1 MPNLVKRGFAG
12 FCIGGCVGIF
22 VHFMRNRHKDGFTTN
37 DIRDVA
43 YTYEDAYAKAKLKAE
58 KGYTHDGVKLVTA
71 EEKPDLIS
79 LAKAYDAEKDR
90 VAYNKIAEPYRTESN
105 DSDISDEAEDSDN
118 DEPAYI
124 DAEDQATDEDTNE
137 PAHINPE
144 HQITDED
151 PGRYF
156 HISQDKFEFE
166 NPDYVKFSGTYFAKD
181 SVLAGWDDEL
191 EPIDDEELVY
201 RLATLINDPDCDIA
215 GSYFFSCDEEQADY
229 KIDVSFASWDE
240 AYDKYQSKA

>member
-1 MPNLVKRGFAG
+1 MPNLAKCAFAG

-79 LAKAYDAEKDR
+79 WTKAYDAEKDR
-90 VAYNKIAEPYRTESN
+90 VAYNKIAEPYRTEST

-118 DEPAYI
+118 DEPARI
-124 DAEDQATDEDTNE
+124 DAK
-137 PAHINPE
+137 

-201 RLATLINDPDCDIA
+201 RLATLINDPDYDIA
-215 GSYFFSCDEEQADY
+215 ASYFFSCDEEQADY

-240 AYDKYQSKA
+240 AYDKYRSKA